1 MLFIQKEK
9 VFVKLAKETSED
21 FSMERCRVLIE
32 KAIGR
37 SQYDIVILSV
47 LLWILPW
54 VIAKQKATEL
64 IVALARFMQI
74 SRVTTRVS
82 SK

>member
-1 MLFIQKEK
+1 
-9 VFVKLAKETSED
+9 
-21 FSMERCRVLIE
+21 MERCRVLIE

-54 VIAKQKATEL
+54 VIAKQKATEV

-74 SRVTTRVS
+74 NQSIFQMR
-82 SK
+82 SKRIQSLLSTF